1 MMPPRYTTRVLLFV
15 ALLAV
20 MMLTT
25 PTFGQSAYVATVAWS
40 PDGTRIAEGRSDG
53 MVVIR
58 DAATNQVI
66 HTLNGHTQIVYIV
79 AWSPIQSA
87 NRLASAGPDLTIRIW
102 DTNSGTLVR
111 TLTGHQMR
119 IFTLI
124 WSLDGTELI
133 SGALSNDVPSEFRV
147 WDVPTGNLLYALH
160 LGDLHDLRWNSTG
173 TQLALATLG
182 GMGIIDG
189 STFQLVGR
197 IDYPEL
203 SGEGFDSYRIAWH
216 PNNRLIAS
224 GSLNGTVR
232 IWDTTT
238 GQITLTVPGENI
250 LGISPP
256 YPTNIVAI
264 TFNANG
270 NQILGLRA
278 DGKLRRWD
286 ATTGQLLEETQLS
299 VTGIIYDAAFSP
311 DLTRVAYGDASS
323 AAHILPLPARAPAAP
338 RLPDTLAVLL
348 LMLAALLAWLV
359 GLR

>member
-1 MMPPRYTTRVLLFV
+1 MMPPRYTKRVLLFV

-25 PTFGQSAYVATVAWS
+25 PTFGQSAYITTLAWS

-58 DAATNQVI
+58 DAARNQVI

-79 AWSPIQSA
+79 AWSPIQSV
-87 NRLASAGPDLTIRIW
+87 NRLASTGPDLTVRIW

-111 TLTGHQMR
+111 TLTGHQNPVSE
-119 IFTLI
+119 LL
-124 WSLDGTELI
+124 WSLAGSQLVST
-133 SGALSNDVPSEFRV
+133 ALSYDNPSEFRV
-147 WDVPTGNLLYALH
+147 WDATTGNLLRDLR
-160 LGDLHDLRWNSTG
+160 LGDIHDMRWNLSG
-173 TQLALATLG
+173 SQLAGAGSLGGGILNAPDFTLATRL
-182 GMGIIDG
+182 M
-189 STFQLVGR
+189 
-197 IDYPEL
+197 YPEPT
-203 SGEGFDSYRIAWH
+203 GQGYDSMKIAWH
-216 PNNRLIAS
+216 PNGTAVVA
-224 GSLNGTVR
+224 GSANSTIRV
-232 IWDTTT
+232 WNATT
-238 GQITLTVPGENI
+238 GQITLTIPGENI

-323 AAHILPLPARAPAAP
+323 AAHILPLPARDPATS